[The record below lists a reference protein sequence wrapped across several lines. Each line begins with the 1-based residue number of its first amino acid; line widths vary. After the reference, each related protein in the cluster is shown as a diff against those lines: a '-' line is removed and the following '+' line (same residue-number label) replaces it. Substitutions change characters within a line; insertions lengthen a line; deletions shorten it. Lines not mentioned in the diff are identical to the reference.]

1 MAPVDSNDFKLHDNA
16 LGHHS
21 NDLVNGW
28 HLHSNE
34 QVSSDNITGMTY
46 YKLNEQMPNYGM
58 NCFCYPVSSELL
70 SINTQKSFDISNSCD
85 HSAITPSDPFPGLP
99 TTSSEAV
106 LEVDVAEHNGI
117 FSLEGTSH
125 SQAHS
130 KNDVVNTIS
139 LAKLSDPA
147 DAHYGLEGCYNP
159 VQGKPKRSPRKSV
172 KKSKS
177 FYNNCNNSWKNCGQR
192 LNFDAETAKQNNVRT
207 KSEIN
212 SGNVISN
219 GFSVQSC
226 SQLSS
231 HPKLCHNVNTAE
243 NSRSEN
249 SDGKRE
255 SESSGNEDG
264 VLTSGV
270 TSTGHES
277 TTIDQ
282 TWDGYQVN
290 LQSSVVFI
298 LQLFTKKGTKLKKLN
313 ICSCWTNM
321 MSARIIFSFG
331 AFDMFLKEP
340 IYYVL

>member
-1 MAPVDSNDFKLHDNA
+1 MDSSLLDQNTVSIIRSPNKQFYYMAPVDSNDFKLHGDNA
-16 LGHHS
+16 LGQHS
-21 NDLVNGW
+21 NDMVNGW
-28 HLHSNE
+28 HLQSNE

-46 YKLNEQMPNYGM
+46 YELNEQMSNYGM

-70 SINTQKSFDISNSCD
+70 AVNTQKSFDNST
-85 HSAITPSDPFPGLP
+85 ITQNDQFPGLP
-99 TTSSEAV
+99 TTSFEAV
-106 LEVDVAEHNGI
+106 LEVDVAEHSGI
-117 FSLEGTSH
+117 VSSEGMSH

-130 KNDVVNTIS
+130 KIDVVNTIS
-139 LAKLSDPA
+139 LAELSDPA
-147 DAHYGLEGCYNP
+147 DVHYELEGCYNP

-172 KKSKS
+172 KKSKP

-226 SQLSS
+226 SSQLSS

-243 NSRSEN
+243 NSRSEY

-255 SESSGNEDG
+255 SESSGNEDD

-298 LQLFTKKGTKLKKLN
+298 LQ
-313 ICSCWTNM
+313 
-321 MSARIIFSFG
+321 II
-331 AFDMFLKEP
+331 
-340 IYYVL
+340 Y